1 MLKILLIAITANSLI
16 IANVC
21 AKNIERMNQ
30 FREFRLTQGEIY
42 TIKVKKGDGVTTVTF
57 PSEIFKVAGANV
69 STDNSGDFLIAA
81 KAGSYYFNLVAL
93 KPKASGTLTVVF
105 NRKTY
110 ILHLIHDE
118 NEAYSAVNFTG
129 AGGGGRTISGGGKI
143 TPARLLSLI
152 DLSKAYDLMLQR
164 YPHELRDSIRAK
176 NHRIF
181 DFDKFKIELLEVIRY
196 NADDTLVF
204 KLLMHNATEEEIP
217 YDKFSFS
224 VRVAGKPYHMSAADA
239 SGVMP
244 PKSATWAFFAV
255 TGTTTGGRN
264 NLAPDNDFIIG
275 VTAKYMENELILR
288 TNEQHENTPQI
299 ETPSTENHP
308 GPEETL
314 EISADEVSEEIAGE

>member
-1 MLKILLIAITANSLI
+1 MLRFLLFAITTSSAI
-16 IANVC
+16 IVNAG
-21 AKNIERMNQ
+21 NIEKMNQ

-42 TIKVKKGDGVTTVTF
+42 TVKVKKGDGVTTVTF
-57 PSEIFKVAGANV
+57 PSEISKLAGVNVA
-69 STDNSGDFLIAA
+69 SDNSGDFLIAA

-110 ILHLIHDE
+110 ILHLVHDE

-129 AGGGGRTISGGGKI
+129 AGGGGRTISSGGKV

-152 DLSKAYDLMLQR
+152 DLSKAYDLMMLR
-164 YPHELRDSIRAK
+164 YPHELQDSIRAK

-181 DFDKFKIELLEVIRY
+181 EFEKFKIELLEVIRY
-196 NADDTLVF
+196 NTDDTLVF
-204 KLLMHNATEEEIP
+204 KVLMHNPTAEEIP

-239 SGVMP
+239 SGIMP

-275 VTAKYMENELILR
+275 VTCRYMENELIIR

-299 ETPSTENHP
+299 ETPSTENHS
-308 GPEETL
+308 GPEEALETPTN
-314 EISADEVSEEIAGE
+314 EISVEEVGE